1 MTFRGEIAQIPINI
15 NIITIVTNKFDF
27 LIFKFSNEI
36 FVQLKSLIKI
46 TCFNIFKYF
55 FKVLSKCN

>member
-1 MTFRGEIAQIPINI
+1 MIFRGEISQIPFNI
-15 NIITIVTNKFDF
+15 NILTIVTNKFDF

-36 FVQLKSLIKI
+36 FVQLKSIDKI

-55 FKVLSKCN
+55 FKVLIKFN

>member
-1 MTFRGEIAQIPINI
+1 MIFGGEIAQIPFNI

-36 FVQLKSLIKI
+36 FVQLKS
-46 TCFNIFKYF
+46 
-55 FKVLSKCN
+55 

>member
-1 MTFRGEIAQIPINI
+1 MIFRGEIAQIPFNI

>member
-1 MTFRGEIAQIPINI
+1 MIFGGEIAQIPFNI
-15 NIITIVTNKFDF
+15 NITIVTNKFDF

-46 TCFNIFKYF
+46 TCSNIFKYF
-55 FKVLSKCN
+55 FKVLSKFN

>member
-1 MTFRGEIAQIPINI
+1 MIFRGEIAQIPFNI

-36 FVQLKSLIKI
+36 FVQLKSIDKL

-55 FKVLSKCN
+55 FKVLIKFN

>member
-1 MTFRGEIAQIPINI
+1 MIFRGEIAQIPFNI

-36 FVQLKSLIKI
+36 FVQLKSIDKI

-55 FKVLSKCN
+55 FKVLIKFN